1 MVMVH
6 TATMTRRQ
14 RQGGGILARALV
26 AALGIAATAL
36 AGSAVAYMVWPAPA
50 PLSPDAPALP
60 ITIGNVL
67 FNVPPA
73 AIRFKA
79 QRRSGDQAR
88 IDLTFVWPSLT
99 PPDPTIKPKPSDSPD
114 VTDRLFMTIAAS
126 DNTLAPIERVKTIY
140 PRYLDGTPIVGSDG
154 LSRQSFRNG
163 SAYQGDELIFDPA
176 AQERF
181 LLRCARQA
189 GPMPAMCLHE
199 RRIAGADL
207 MLRFP
212 RAWLDDWRT
221 TASRIERLIASI
233 NPAPMAN

>member
-1 MVMVH
+1 MAH
-6 TATMTRRQ
+6 TATVARRR
-14 RQGGGILARALV
+14 RQGGGLLARALV
-26 AALGIAATAL
+26 PALGAAAIAL
-36 AGSAVAYMVWPAPA
+36 AVSAVAYVVWPAPA

-60 ITIGNVL
+60 ITVGNVL
-67 FNVPPA
+67 FNVPAA

-88 IDLTFVWPSLT
+88 IDLSFVWPSLT
-99 PPDPTIKPKPSDSPD
+99 PPDPNAKPKPSDTPD

-126 DNTLAPIERVKTIY
+126 DNTLAPMERLKTIY
-140 PRYLDGTPIVGSDG
+140 PRYLDGTPVVGTDG
-154 LSRQSFRNG
+154 LSRQSFRDN
-163 SAYQGDELIFDPA
+163 SAYKGDELIFDPA

-189 GPMPAMCLHE
+189 GVTPAMCLHE

-212 RAWLDDWRT
+212 RAWLGDWRT
-221 TASRIERLIASI
+221 TASRIERLIASLH
-233 NPAPMAN
+233 PSPMAN